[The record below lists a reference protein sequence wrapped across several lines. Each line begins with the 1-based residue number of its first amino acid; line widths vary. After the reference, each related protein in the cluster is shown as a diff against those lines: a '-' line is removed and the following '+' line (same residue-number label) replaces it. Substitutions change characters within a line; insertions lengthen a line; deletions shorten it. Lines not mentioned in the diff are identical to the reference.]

1 MLKRY
6 ASPLMK
12 STDNKYLSVQIVEI
26 QDGVVVRSYPFEAE
40 LASTTWLE
48 GMIEINKENGETR
61 AYLLSPFDC
70 INKQPV
76 DGTQRT
82 LLK

>member
-1 MLKRY
+1 MLKRF

-12 STDNKYLSVQIVEI
+12 SADNKFLSVQIVEI
-26 QDGVVVRSYPFEAE
+26 QDGVVVRSYPFESE
-40 LASTTWLE
+40 QASTTWLE
-48 GMIEINKENGETR
+48 GMIEIKNEDGEMR

-76 DGTQRT
+76 DGTQRIQ
-82 LLK
+82 LK